1 MIEAFGAKIKICM
14 NFMGSSGLILALC
27 LIFLF
32 GSEATSNLPAVDFRY
47 RTFESPEGIETL
59 GNATFEKNVLQLT
72 AGGLA
77 HSIGRAVYF
86 DPIKIW
92 DRATGLT
99 LSFKTAFTF
108 SVTRPDV
115 NHSGDG
121 FAFGLFPHKLIPNNS
136 GGGNLGLYDSISST
150 SNYGVAV
157 EFDLFMNSF
166 DPDNNHVGLDLNNI
180 NSACLSTLR
189 NYGLNLGAG
198 NEINVKIEYDGVTG
212 RLNVYAIN
220 ASLGDP
226 GITSMVLS
234 CQLNVSRYIVGEE
247 VFVGFSAATSD
258 YHEYHKIHSW
268 TFKAWS
274 GQSSNRGN
282 EMLVATLAASILSM
296 GLLLAILIYM
306 LRKKR
311 INIPLTPTTDD
322 VRSNP
327 TSDLSKEITRA
338 CDWDVFPK
346 KFSYQ
351 DLSRATNNFDPKELL
366 GEGGFGDVY
375 KGTIRC
381 GDSDRAIAVKRFS
394 QSSSQ
399 SDREYLSEVVVIG
412 RLRHRN
418 LALRFLNFEAPLPAL
433 PCEKPM
439 HYRGNGV
446 SGFGAWEHGKIEWSE
461 DSDSRKVGDEEER
474 SISRSDE
481 ASTADVVSLKSLC
494 SGGSNGIGAAT
505 ARKFV
510 AEGAYVYVVD
520 IDEEGGVK
528 VCQELDGNASFVKCE
543 VTIETHVKGVVDRAM
558 EEKGHL
564 DIMMNNAGAM
574 LGMKHAARVM
584 IPRNSGS
591 ILFNCSVL
599 GLMKTDNAF
608 HGYMASKN
616 ALLGFDEEWCSA
628 VGKGRNMCECYVIL
642 WDCDKDD

>member
-234 CQLNVSRYIVGEE
+234 CQLNVSRNNTLRR
-247 VFVGFSAATSD
+247 FR
-258 YHEYHKIHSW
+258 
-268 TFKAWS
+268 
-274 GQSSNRGN
+274 SSNRS
-282 EMLVATLAASILSM
+282 E
-296 GLLLAILIYM
+296 AILTELEPERQRIPIRSSSNRAAEAPQPGTTTRVVPPRRRTSTG
-306 LRKKR
+306 LRLHAQRKR
-311 INIPLTPTTDD
+311 RPTF
-322 VRSNP
+322 
-327 TSDLSKEITRA
+327 IRA
-338 CDWDVFPK
+338 HGGSGLAEAP
-346 KFSYQ
+346 Q
-351 DLSRATNNFDPKELL
+351 NLPRPGGGATVPAR
-366 GEGGFGDVY
+366 GVP
-375 KGTIRC
+375 I
-381 GDSDRAIAVKRFS
+381 
-394 QSSSQ
+394 QSSPQ
-399 SDREYLSEVVVIG
+399 GRQDQQRNG
-412 RLRHRN
+412 RLRLRSAPRG
-418 LALRFLNFEAPLPAL
+418 LRLGALRGVLKLCHVTDHE
-433 PCEKPM
+433 
-439 HYRGNGV
+439 YRRWHNRVHRTREIADGEGHVGV
-446 SGFGAWEHGKIEWSE
+446 
-461 DSDSRKVGDEEER
+461 R
-474 SISRSDE
+474 
-481 ASTADVVSLKSLC
+481 
-494 SGGSNGIGAAT
+494 
-505 ARKFV
+505 
-510 AEGAYVYVVD
+510 
-520 IDEEGGVK
+520 
-528 VCQELDGNASFVKCE
+528 
-543 VTIETHVKGVVDRAM
+543 
-558 EEKGHL
+558 
-564 DIMMNNAGAM
+564 
-574 LGMKHAARVM
+574 RVQL
-584 IPRNSGS
+584 R
-591 ILFNCSVL
+591 
-599 GLMKTDNAF
+599 
-608 HGYMASKN
+608 
-616 ALLGFDEEWCSA
+616 CSA
-628 VGKGRNMCECYVIL
+628 LRNCL
-642 WDCDKDD
+642 RKTAF